1 MRLLKTFAKG
11 LSSNIKWSKAHLS
24 KIWQSRGFLG
34 RILGR
39 LLKTGLPLIKN
50 TIKPL
55 AKKASM
61 PLRLKVS
68 ASATD
73 ATIQKKIFG
82 SGTTKLIISNE
93 EMNDIMIIIKSL
105 EDADLLIKGIS
116 ETIENE
122 ANEQKGGFLGML
134 LGTLGAS
141 LLWNLLPVGAVIWAG
156 KQQSVLV
163 KAKLEL
169 LRIFNDIFRSF
180 NQFENTN
187 IFSKWA

>member
-1 MRLLKTFAKG
+1 M
-11 LSSNIKWSKAHLS
+11 
-24 KIWQSRGFLG
+24 
-34 RILGR
+34 
-39 LLKTGLPLIKN
+39 PLIKN

-61 PLRLKVS
+61 PLRLRVS

-141 LLWNLLPVGAVIWAG
+141 LL
-156 KQQSVLV
+156 
-163 KAKLEL
+163 
-169 LRIFNDIFRSF
+169 
-180 NQFENTN
+180 
-187 IFSKWA
+187 